1 LFSRRRYGD
10 GQAYKDN
17 TTQTNMN
24 EQHITTSKRL
34 IHNTVFNV
42 MALLSNAFIGFFL
55 IRFFLGRL
63 GEVRYGVWL
72 LIAGSVF
79 RYAAMLSMGLNSSI
93 NRYIPVF
100 LAKNDEDG
108 IRRVIST
115 SLFFFSL
122 VAIVLA
128 LSSVVIY
135 WNVGSWF
142 ALEPG
147 LVGKA
152 AVLVLVVGF
161 SFTAAMPLQPA
172 TAILSG
178 LQRYDVINLAMLAA
192 LLLRTVLLVVL
203 LLRGYGLITMGFIF
217 GASEVLLRVLHFV
230 FVRKLLTTASFSF
243 ANVDLRLLKEMLAYG
258 MNTFMY
264 AAGAII
270 IYKASS
276 VVIGIFLGT
285 AQVSR
290 FEVAAAGVLLLTQ
303 LLQAFTA
310 AIKPAVSDLDARNDQ
325 LRVKE
330 ISFLSQK
337 YSLLMIIPSGCFL
350 VVMGREFLSV
360 WVGQTIRDPEVIR
373 TMGIILAILAVGH
386 CLRLAQHSNF
396 IVLVGRGQ
404 HKFFGILTAL
414 MALVCVSASIISVK
428 VLNWGLIGIAW
439 CNFLPMAF
447 VSGVILP
454 IYFNW
459 KMRISVLESIC
470 HIWQPALLGSLP
482 AVAVITVWK
491 YLAPPDCWL
500 EIIGVVITATAL
512 TLVGSWFLSLKK
524 IERKRFIDIVFRRAA
539 ASEHDEKIFL

>member
-1 LFSRRRYGD
+1 
-10 GQAYKDN
+10 
-17 TTQTNMN
+17 MN
-24 EQHITTSKRL
+24 EQYITTSKRL

-42 MALLSNAFIGFFL
+42 AALLSNAVIGFFL

-63 GEVRYGVWL
+63 GEVRYGLWL

-108 IRRVIST
+108 VQRVIST

-122 VAIVLA
+122 VGIVLA

-152 AVLVLVVGF
+152 AALVLVVGF
-161 SFTAAMPLQPA
+161 SFALAMPLQPA

-178 LQRYDVINLAMLAA
+178 LQRYDVINLAMLAT

-203 LLRGYGLITMGFIF
+203 LLRGYGLVTMGFVF
-217 GASEVLLRVLHFV
+217 GASEVLLRVLHSV
-230 FVRKLLTTASFSF
+230 FVRKFITTASFSF

-258 MNTFMY
+258 INTFMY

-270 IYKASS
+270 TYKASS
-276 VVIGIFLGT
+276 VVIGIFLDT
-285 AQVSR
+285 AHVSR
-290 FEVAAAGVLLLTQ
+290 FEVAAAAVLLLTQ

-310 AIKPAVSDLDARNDQ
+310 AIKPAVSDLDARDDQ

-404 HKFFGILTAL
+404 HKVFGILTAL
-414 MALVCVSASIISVK
+414 MALVCVTASVISVK

-459 KMRISVLESIC
+459 KMRISALENIR

-500 EIIGVVITATAL
+500 EILGVVVAAMVL
-512 TLVGSWFLSLKK
+512 TLISSWFLSLKK
-524 IERKRFIDIVFRRAA
+524 IERKRFVHIALGKEI
-539 ASEHDEKIFL
+539 